1 MPAPAACTCLK
12 PCSTGC
18 CLRFVAEQR
27 SSPEQP
33 QRHQP
38 KPSTQHRPLRLP
50 GQTLCRLRLHADSCL
65 CVLACCCPSR
75 HLLIALLCSACLLC
89 LRWHRIL
96 FPKCIAGLSCRLG
109 RVEAVLLLSLLGSR
123 NSPLSPAKRA
133 SGVQWALQ
141 ELPAEL
147 GSQRRTSSFSATEPC
162 LRQDLT
168 AVVSAPP
175 PAASVR
181 RQQERPSMEARRRKL
196 DTSALQV
203 GPV

>member
-1 MPAPAACTCLK
+1 MM
-12 PCSTGC
+12 
-18 CLRFVAEQR
+18 EQR
-27 SSPEQP
+27 SSPEHP
-33 QRHQP
+33 QHHQP
-38 KPSTQHRPLRLP
+38 KPAPSIAPFSCLAKLCVVCACMQTCACVCLP
-50 GQTLCRLRLHADSCL
+50 AAALHAAL
-65 CVLACCCPSR
+65 HMP
-75 HLLIALLCSACLLC
+75 IALLCSACMPQVC
-89 LRWHRIL
+89 
-96 FPKCIAGLSCRLG
+96 FACAGIKDPFLHASQGFLAGLG
-109 RVEAVLLLSLLGSR
+109 RVEAALLLSPLGSR
-123 NSPLSPAKRA
+123 NSPSSPADRP

-168 AVVSAPP
+168 AMVPAPS

-203 GPV
+203 GLV